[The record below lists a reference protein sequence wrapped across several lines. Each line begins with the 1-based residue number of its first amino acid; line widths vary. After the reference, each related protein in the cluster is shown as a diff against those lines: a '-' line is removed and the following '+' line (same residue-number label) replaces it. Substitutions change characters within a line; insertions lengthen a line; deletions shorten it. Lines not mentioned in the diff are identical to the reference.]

1 MADRDK
7 DKGFTDFGYEKVPWE
22 EKQSRVNQVFDSVA
36 ENYDLMND
44 LMSFGLHR
52 LWKWFT
58 VEVAG
63 VQPGQHVLD
72 LAGGTGDL
80 AAAFAQRTGPAG
92 LVTIADINDH
102 MLTCGRRRLVDRG
115 YAGNIAYVQADAQAL
130 PFAEHSFDCLTIGF
144 GLRNVPDKDQALR
157 EMYRTLRPGGRALVL
172 EFSRPRL
179 PGLRPLYDWYSF
191 NVLPRLGRVVARDA
205 DSYRYLAESI
215 RMHPDQDTLK
225 DLMRSAGFER
235 CQYFNLSGGIV
246 AVHRGYRL

>member
-22 EKQSRVNQVFDSVA
+22 EKQTRVNQVFDSVA

-63 VQPGQHVLD
+63 VQPGQRVLD

-102 MLTCGRRRLVDRG
+102 MLTCGRRRLIDRG
-115 YAGNIAYVQADAQAL
+115 CAGNLVYVQADAQAL
-130 PFAEHSFDCLTIGF
+130 PFA
-144 GLRNVPDKDQALR
+144 DQASTASPSALACATC
-157 EMYRTLRPGGRALVL
+157 RTRIRPCARCTGPCGRADVRWCW
-172 EFSRPRL
+172 S
-179 PGLRPLYDWYSF
+179 SHA
-191 NVLPRLGRVVARDA
+191 RVCRA
-205 DSYRYLAESI
+205 
-215 RMHPDQDTLK
+215 
-225 DLMRSAGFER
+225 
-235 CQYFNLSGGIV
+235 
-246 AVHRGYRL
+246 